1 MNNEELKPIPYDLI
15 AEIWD
20 YGATDGDDF
29 DEIDRT
35 DAINEILEEYGFKLE
50 E

>member
-1 MNNEELKPIPYDLI
+1 MNNEKLKPLPYDLI

-20 YGATDGDDF
+20 YGANDGDYF
-29 DEIDRT
+29 DAIDRT
-35 DAINEILEEYGFKLE
+35 DAINEILEEYGFRME